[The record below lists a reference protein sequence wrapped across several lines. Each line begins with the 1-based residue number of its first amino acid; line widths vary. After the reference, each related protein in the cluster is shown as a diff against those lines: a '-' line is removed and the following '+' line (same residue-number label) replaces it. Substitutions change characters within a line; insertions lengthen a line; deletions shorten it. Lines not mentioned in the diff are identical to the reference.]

1 MPFDL
6 KLQVEQMDY
15 ISPNQIQAISFSGA
29 SNSRRS
35 SAFARHLQAMQV
47 AAKKQE
53 EMYRFFMGEQK

>member
-1 MPFDL
+1 LPFDL

-29 SNSRRS
+29 SNLRRS

>member
-1 MPFDL
+1 
-6 KLQVEQMDY
+6 MDY
-15 ISPNQIQAISFSGA
+15 ISPNQIQAISFSGG

-53 EMYRFFMGEQK
+53 EMYRFFMGEHK

>member
-1 MPFDL
+1 LPFDL